1 MASTATGE
9 VALTYGEYLRLDHLL
24 ELQRPVA
31 RPPAH
36 DELMF
41 IVVHQ
46 VYELWF
52 RLMLHE
58 LTAARDAMTAGEV
71 DRPAVLLARCHDV
84 ERQML
89 GTFDVLDTLSPQ
101 GFLEFRAALSNA
113 SGFQSAQFR
122 DIETLSAGR
131 NTRRRSRA
139 RPPLEP
145 CLWTAFLALLAQHG
159 FDVDHPVSRRAALLR
174 VARGGRHRD
183 LWRLAERLIDH
194 DQAWSLWRGRH
205 AFLVERL
212 LGSKPGTG
220 GSTGVQFLRSR
231 ANDHFFPELWE
242 VRGYL

>member
-1 MASTATGE
+1 MASTVRTA
-9 VALTYGEYLRLDHLL
+9 ALTYDAYLRLDHLL

-52 RLMLHE
+52 RVILHE
-58 LTAARDAMTAGEV
+58 LTAARDAMAAGEV
-71 DRPAVLLARCHDV
+71 DRPAVLLARCHHV

-89 GTFDVLDTLSPQ
+89 GSFDVLDTLSPQ
-101 GFLEFRAALSNA
+101 GFLEFRAALSSA
-113 SGFQSAQFR
+113 SGFQSTQFR

-139 RPPLEP
+139 RAPLEP
-145 CLWTAFLALLAQHG
+145 CLWAAFLALLARHG
-159 FDVDHPVSRRAALLR
+159 FDVDDPVSRQAALLR
-174 VARGGRHRD
+174 VARGGHRG
-183 LWRLAERLIDH
+183 LWRLAEGLIDH
-194 DQAWSLWRGRH
+194 DQAWRLWRSRH

-220 GSTGVQFLRSR
+220 GSDGVRFLRSR
-231 ANDHFFPELWE
+231 AYDHFFPELWE